1 MKKDFDEDY
10 VRRVREETQ
19 RYTRDLLE
27 ENQKLR
33 AFAAMARQDLTKLQQ
48 EVADRDDTLRRRQ
61 AAETRL
67 AMLESEKRQTEEELR
82 AARSEVQRYALER
95 ASLDRQ
101 LQAIEAEGRRYL
113 EQYISVE
120 QQNANLAN
128 LYVASFRLHSTL
140 DRPEVVDGIKEII
153 VNLVGSEELAILEFD
168 ATRSHLQLIGSF
180 GIDEQRYRRVPAGR
194 GIIGDCL
201 RSGEIFVAPDGI
213 PSAGSDGESMI
224 ACIPLKVHDV
234 VIGVIAIFR
243 LLGQKSGIEDL
254 DRELF
259 NLLATHAATALYC
272 ASLHAAHGPAFSGVA

>member
-1 MKKDFDEDY
+1 MKKDFDEEY

-19 RYTRDLLE
+19 RYTRELLD

-33 AFAAMARQDLTKLQQ
+33 TFAAMARQDLAKLEQQ
-48 EVADRDDTLRRRQ
+48 LADREDTLRRRQ
-61 AAETRL
+61 AVETRL
-67 AMLESEKRQTEEELR
+67 AIVESERRQIEEDLR
-82 AARSEVQRYALER
+82 AAQNEMQRYALER
-95 ASLDRQ
+95 ANLDRQ

-113 EQYISVE
+113 QQYISVE

-140 DRPEVVDGIKEII
+140 DRSEVVDGIKEII

-168 ATRSHLQLIGSF
+168 ATRSHLELIGSF

-194 GIIGDCL
+194 GIIGECL
-201 RSGEIFVAPDGI
+201 RSGEIFVAPDAI
-213 PSAGSDGESMI
+213 PSAGSDGQAMI
-224 ACIPLKVHDV
+224 ACIPLKVRDV

-243 LLGQKSGIEDL
+243 LLGQKNGIEEL

-259 NLLATHAATALYC
+259 NLLATHAATALYS
-272 ASLHAAHGPAFSGVA
+272 ASLHAVHGPALLGVA

>member
-1 MKKDFDEDY
+1 MKKDLDEDY

-19 RYTRDLLE
+19 KYTRDLLD

-33 AFAAMARQDLTKLQQ
+33 AFAAIARQDLARLQQ
-48 EVADRDDTLRRRQ
+48 EVADRDDTLRCRQ

-67 AMLESEKRQTEEELR
+67 AILESENRQTKEELR
-82 AARSEVQRYALER
+82 AAKTEAQRYALER
-95 ASLDRQ
+95 ANLDRQ

-113 EQYISVE
+113 QQYISVE

-140 DRPEVVDGIKEII
+140 DRSEVVDGIKEII

-168 ATRSHLQLIGSF
+168 STRSHLDLIGSF
-180 GIDEQRYRRVPAGR
+180 GIDEQKYCRVPAGR
-194 GIIGDCL
+194 GIIGECL
-201 RSGEIFVAPDGI
+201 RSGEIFVAPDAR
-213 PSAGSDGESMI
+213 PSTGPDGESMI
-224 ACIPLKVHDV
+224 ACIPLKVGEV
-234 VIGVIAIFR
+234 VTGVIAIFR

-259 NLLATHAATALYC
+259 NLLGTHAATALYSS
-272 ASLHAAHGPAFSGVA
+272 ALHAAHGRALVGVA

>member
-19 RYTRDLLE
+19 RYTRDLLD

-33 AFAAMARQDLTKLQQ
+33 AFAAMARQDLAKLQQ
-48 EVADRDDTLRRRQ
+48 EVGDRDDTLRKRH
-61 AAETRL
+61 ACETRL
-67 AMLESEKRQTEEELR
+67 AILESEKRQFEEELR
-82 AARSEVQRYALER
+82 AARSEIQRYALER

-101 LQAIEAEGRRYL
+101 LQAIEAEGRGYL
-113 EQYISVE
+113 QQYVNVE

-140 DRPEVVDGIKEII
+140 DRAEVVEAVKEII

-168 ATRSHLQLIGSF
+168 STRSHLELIGSF
-180 GIDEQRYRRVPAGR
+180 GIDEQRYLRIPAGR
-194 GIIGDCL
+194 GIIGECV
-201 RSGEIFVAPDGI
+201 RTGEIFVAPGVT
-213 PSAGSDGESMI
+213 PSAGPDGESMI
-224 ACIPLKVHDV
+224 ACIPLKIGET
-234 VIGVIAIFR
+234 VIGAIAIFR
-243 LLGQKSGIEDL
+243 LLGQKNGIEDL

-272 ASLHAAHGPAFSGVA
+272 SSLHAAHGPALLGVA